1 MGTLQV
7 AKLVLPAVALW
18 TLAPIAMARDVH
30 AGRLRVEWVD
40 TSWHAKGG
48 LAFTVRSSSGGG
60 DFRGED
66 ALLQYTDKQNRLVV
80 VLFVGSTWSEGDVTM
95 SGTCNRGRNGYLREF
110 RADGFVTRGCA
121 MVGASISA
129 TQVSRVSARLAEYAD
144 YANLPSTGHPITVLV
159 TSNSGGV
166 VLIEGFVAPSFG
178 MAEPYEWPFGAPKP
192 IPLPLAAF
200 VGSLGEGAIAASK
213 AIFPK
218 IALPSVSLFDS
229 ADKP

>member
-60 DFRGED
+60 DFRGEG
-66 ALLQYTDKQNRLVV
+66 ALLQYTDKQNRLVT
-80 VLFVGSTWSEGDVTM
+80 VLFVGTTWSEGDVTM

-110 RADGFVTRGCA
+110 RADGFVTR
-121 MVGASISA
+121 
-129 TQVSRVSARLAEYAD
+129 VSARLAEYAD

-159 TSNSGGV
+159 ASNSGGV